1 MIFINTRPET
11 RAKNLT
17 DFLQSQG
24 INVLN
29 LPLLEL
35 VSCDLSEQEKSH
47 LTQINAYQTL
57 IFISETAV
65 TYFFDFI
72 KNYQISLHPNLTF
85 IAVGQKTAHVFNQFW
100 QKNYPT
106 PPNLLTPSDFH
117 LSENNE
123 GLLQLSIIQSLK
135 KGEKVLLLKGK
146 DGRELL
152 KNTLLAKDVIVDNV
166 DFYQRVFP
174 PSSVQIFQ
182 DFCQSLFYHQAFS
195 TQKIVLITSL
205 TAWENWQHLIQLI
218 QPQFNPN
225 EFEYIVL
232 QQRIADSMAK
242 RIGQKSVIKVIDD
255 LQPSTIFNAIQAIQA
270 I

>member
-1 MIFINTRPET
+1 MIFINTRPSS

-17 DFLQSQG
+17 TFLQSQG
-24 INVLN
+24 IKVVE

-35 VSCDLSEQEKSH
+35 VACQLSEQEKQH
-47 LTQINAYQTL
+47 FAQINDYQAVV
-57 IFISETAV
+57 FVSETAV
-65 TYFFDFI
+65 TYFFEVI
-72 KNYQISLHPNLTF
+72 QTHQISLNPTLSF

-106 PPNLLTPSDFH
+106 PPNLLTPSEFN
-117 LSENNE
+117 LPENNA

-135 KGEKVLLLKGK
+135 KGDKILLLKGK

-152 KNTLLAKDVIVDNV
+152 KNTLLIKGVTVDEV

-174 PSSVQIFQ
+174 PRSVQIFQ

-205 TAWENWQHLIQLI
+205 TAWENWQRLIQS
-218 QPQFNPN
+218 QFNPN
-225 EFEYIVL
+225 DFGYVVL
-232 QQRIADSMAK
+232 QSRIAECM
-242 RIGQKSVIKVIDD
+242 GQMFQENLSIKVIDD
-255 LQPSTIFNAIQAIQA
+255 LQPTTIFNALRE
-270 I
+270 